1 MKDKLFRLSLQ
12 FFGDAPEDSDED
24 FEDDFFDEDEEEE
37 EELGGGDDAEEE
49 EKDDPEEEEKAD
61 EDGADAGNAEEGEP
75 EDEKSALISELK
87 ALGYVGDDLASL
99 TSDMKKK
106 REGREAKD
114 KSRERRETNAEGKAH
129 IKSSRPGKSA
139 TGGASSAFTE
149 RQVSAVAERTGCS
162 KERARSLLAHHMT
175 LMNGG

>member
-1 MKDKLFRLSLQ
+1 MKEQLFRLSLQ

-24 FEDDFFDEDEEEE
+24 FEDDFFEDDEEEE
-37 EELGGGDDAEEE
+37 ESGEDLGGGDDTEEE
-49 EKDDPEEEEKAD
+49 EKENDPEEEEETD
-61 EDGADAGNAEEGEP
+61 EDGTKGTDP
-75 EDEKSALISELK
+75 EDEKSAVIKELK

-99 TSDMKKK
+99 SSDMKKK
-106 REGREAKD
+106 REEREAQG
-114 KSRERRETNAEGKAH
+114 KSRERSEKNAEGKAH

-149 RQVSAVAERTGCS
+149 RQVSALAERTGCS
-162 KERARSLLAHHMT
+162 KERARSLLSHHMT